1 MLYAVGFG
9 IGKGFLYPAPLN
21 AGWSHLP
28 GRKGFVSG
36 VVVSGLGVGA
46 LIFSLITKQIL
57 NPENVEAQPFEAAPG
72 VKEYIFPSEI
82 NMRVPETIYILCVC
96 WTILLSI
103 GILTVSNFNPPFA
116 NENDSR
122 RELQ

>member
-1 MLYAVGFG
+1 MYAVGFG

-36 VVVSGLGVGA
+36 VVVSGLGIGA
-46 LIFSLITKQIL
+46 FIFSLITKQIL
-57 NPENVEAQPFEAAPG
+57 NPENVEALPFEAAPG
-72 VKEYIFPSEI
+72 VKEYIFPAEI
-82 NMRVPETIYILCVC
+82 NMRVPEMIYILCLC

-103 GILTVSNFNPPFA
+103 GILTVSNFKSPSFA
-116 NENDSR
+116 D
-122 RELQ
+122 